1 MELIRKNYFLIIS
14 FISFFFI
21 QLIFYNYFK
30 SVYNI
35 PFFGSDTFRF
45 IDGSIKLQNLDLI
58 SLQKSW
64 GYLTYVLIFYLTDIF
79 FNSNYNLIILY
90 QIFIN
95 YLSSIFLF
103 YLTKQIY
110 NAKSAYLAFILY
122 IGYLDIQ
129 RWNFILYSDSIFVSL
144 LIISF
149 YLLIN
154 TKNFRDIFFFA
165 PIFILTICCR
175 PHGILLILPIIVA
188 ILFIYN
194 FNIKKIFIILTII
207 FLVAFVIFFNQI
219 NTILIDYNEW
229 IKYFVNGQYIAEVQS
244 NINLNINLEC
254 LQENFL
260 RIIICGIYEEPMK
273 LLKINFFKFYYFFF
287 NIRPYWTDIHIF
299 LNLVIN
305 STILIFF
312 IIYIFLYRAK
322 SHNEYI
328 IYSFLAV
335 YCLSIIVTWN
345 DYDGRFF
352 NPIYPF
358 LCIFS
363 SKAVVSLYH
372 KYLKNEK

>member
-1 MELIRKNYFLIIS
+1 MKLIKRNYFLIIS

-30 SVYNI
+30 SVYDI

-79 FNSNYNLIILY
+79 FNSNYDLIVLY

-110 NAKSAYLAFILY
+110 NSKSAYLTFILY

-144 LIISF
+144 LIISL

-154 TKNFRDIFFFA
+154 TKNFRDIFLFA

-175 PHGILLILPIIVA
+175 PHGILLVLPIIVT

-207 FLVAFVIFFNQI
+207 SLVTFLIFFNQI

-229 IKYFVNGQYIAEVQS
+229 I
-244 NINLNINLEC
+244 NIL
-254 LQENFL
+254 
-260 RIIICGIYEEPMK
+260 
-273 LLKINFFKFYYFFF
+273 
-287 NIRPYWTDIHIF
+287 
-299 LNLVIN
+299 
-305 STILIFF
+305 
-312 IIYIFLYRAK
+312 
-322 SHNEYI
+322 
-328 IYSFLAV
+328 
-335 YCLSIIVTWN
+335 
-345 DYDGRFF
+345 
-352 NPIYPF
+352 
-358 LCIFS
+358 
-363 SKAVVSLYH
+363 
-372 KYLKNEK
+372 